1 MNELEVIGLVLT
13 IIFGLIIGSFLN
25 VLIYRIPNQMSIISP
40 ASHCPNC
47 QHSIAWYD
55 NIPIISYIILKG
67 KCRYCKQN
75 ISSRYLVVELLNAS
89 LWVLALHYYQI
100 TELFFLSIIVI
111 SLLIVIAFIDLD
123 KMIIPDSLNLSILI
137 IGVLS
142 IVLKKNFSNILL
154 ITQIDQLI
162 GLVIGLILLLI
173 VVFIDKIFKK
183 EVMGGGDIKLIG
195 AIGLFLGWQLVL
207 LGIIL
212 GSMIGTLIELPQ
224 RLVKIKKES
233 EPFPFGPYLV
243 IGFLIAMYV
252 GPSIINWY
260 IHLIR

>member
-1 MNELEVIGLVLT
+1 MSELEVIGLVLT

-55 NIPIISYIILKG
+55 NIPIISYLILKG
-67 KCRYCKQN
+67 KCRHCKQG

-89 LWVLALHYYQI
+89 LWVLAFHYYQI
-100 TELFFLSIIVI
+100 TGLFFLSIVVI

-142 IVLKKNFSNILL
+142 IILKKNFSNKIL
-154 ITQIDQLI
+154 ITRIDQLI
-162 GLVIGLILLLI
+162 GLVIGLILLFI
-173 VVFIDKIFKK
+173 VIFIDKIFKK

-243 IGFLIAMYV
+243 IGFLIAMFV
-252 GPSIINWY
+252 GSSIIDWY
-260 IHLIR
+260 IQLIR